1 MLYGLL
7 PQSISS
13 ASLYT
18 LLPNS
23 KDFAGLYLFSNKT
36 LIFEPSGVIPVPLS
50 AETYPSHHP
59 QKHNSIFPKYSRK
72 PA

>member
-1 MLYGLL
+1 MG
-7 PQSISS
+7 
-13 ASLYT
+13 
-18 LLPNS
+18 
-23 KDFAGLYLFSNKT
+23 FAGLYLLPDKT
-36 LIFEPSGVIPVPLS
+36 LIFKLSGVIPVPLS